1 MKGLKILSG
10 FLLITCLTACNK
22 TRPHRASATK
32 TTEMDW
38 VAEENLPGNKS
49 NASIWAGP
57 DAENKQYQ
65 QDEDDSFIDE
75 LSGFIKKKKNVIR

>member
-1 MKGLKILSG
+1 
-10 FLLITCLTACNK
+10 
-22 TRPHRASATK
+22 
-32 TTEMDW
+32 MDW